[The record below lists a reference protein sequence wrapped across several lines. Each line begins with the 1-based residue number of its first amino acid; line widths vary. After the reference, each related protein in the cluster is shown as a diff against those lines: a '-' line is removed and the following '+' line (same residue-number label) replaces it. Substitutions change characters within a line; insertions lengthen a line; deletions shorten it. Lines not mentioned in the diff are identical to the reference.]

1 MATDLRPEEKVTASS
16 RERVAKRRTP
26 AGYRVLHVIVPEQ
39 AFNHVKA
46 QSFLSGMRFP
56 EYLTRLLKEA
66 GPYPGPASPLG
77 NEHSP
82 SP

>member
-1 MATDLRPEEKVTASS
+1 MATDLRSEETASS

-82 SP
+82 